1 MQVILQG
8 LPEGN
13 VKETETEKCGDG
25 ERVEV
30 ESGAVVLV
38 CAAPGAFSDG
48 FVLIVKL
55 NYCTFR
61 RF

>member
-13 VKETETEKCGDG
+13 VKETETEKCAETVRG
-25 ERVEV
+25 VEV

-38 CAAPGAFSDG
+38 CAAPRAFSDG
-48 FVLIVKL
+48 F
-55 NYCTFR
+55 F
-61 RF
+61 